1 MSDAAGER
9 EVTVA
14 LAIGGNLGDRAAN
27 LRDAVRRL
35 VAGGVRVD
43 AVSSLYETPP
53 WGYADQPS
61 FLNGALR
68 GRTALAPHALLALV
82 KRIEQELGREPSFRN
97 GPRPVDIDI
106 ALYGDCVINEP
117 GLHVPHPGLPERAFV
132 LVPLAEVAGAWMH
145 PTLGKTIAELRAALG
160 PADEIKPYLAP
171 ARWAY
176 ITPEMEQQAT
186 TTVSSFD
193 SSTHPRCH
201 ARMLALHQKD
211 EIRAELRRL
220 GVTDEAAEDFITMD
234 GQFVIKVSQVAH
246 RTAERMAFLI
256 HQYAQYKSSSA
267 FGQAVDTIASD
278 QVHAA
283 FLAAGSAKAL
293 REVIFMLEHST
304 HGVKDGKPLRPGYPD
319 VDAYAIGEAIRL
331 AIQRQENPPATVT
344 VGKHTFD
351 WANRVIVMGILNAT
365 PDSFSDAGKYFRFD
379 DALRRAH
386 EMAAQ
391 GATMIEVGGQSAQPG
406 PLISVDEEL
415 CRIVPLLE
423 RLRDEIGLP
432 LAVDTFRVGAARGA
446 VAAGAVYINDIGGG
460 GDAGDGMARLA
471 AESGVLLGIMHLRGK
486 PKEKQWETN
495 YESVMDEVTGFLHE
509 RIGGAFGV
517 GVAREKI
524 VIDPGLGF
532 GKEAPHDLEVM
543 HRFSELRSFGLPIL
557 LATSRKNYLS
567 DTMGRT
573 VHDLLPETAA
583 AITYGI
589 AQGANIIRV
598 HDVAFIA
605 RIARLMPHILRH
617 TAG

>member
-1 MSDAAGER
+1 MP
-9 EVTVA
+9 VA

-35 VAGGVRVD
+35 VAGGVMVD

-53 WGYADQPS
+53 WGYSDQPP

-68 GRTALAPHALLALV
+68 GRTTLAPHALLALAKQV
-82 KRIEQELGREPSFRN
+82 EQELGRAPSFRN
-97 GPRPVDIDI
+97 APRPVDIDI
-106 ALYGDCVINEP
+106 ALYGDQVIDEP
-117 GLHVPHPGLPERAFV
+117 GLRVPHPGLPERAFV
-132 LVPLAEVAGAWMH
+132 LVPLAEIAGAWRH

-160 PADEIKPYLAP
+160 PADEIKRFLAP

-176 ITPEMEQQAT
+176 ITPEMEQSR
-186 TTVSSFD
+186 TVPSRIRID
-193 SSTHPRCH
+193 TVTHPRYSV
-201 ARMLALHQKD
+201 RVLAIHVEREFNEELNRLNVD
-211 EIRAELRRL
+211 EN
-220 GVTDEAAEDFITMD
+220 T
-234 GQFVIKVSQVAH
+234 
-246 RTAERMAFLI
+246 
-256 HQYAQYKSSSA
+256 
-267 FGQAVDTIASD
+267 
-278 QVHAA
+278 AA
-283 FLAAGSAKAL
+283 FLRRSGFAVVHVAAIERHVAEEVTHAVERIRKVTSGPIGDIAAACSDEEHESLILVGTTTGLGGIVDLIEAGVIGSGEIKYSA
-293 REVIFMLEHST
+293 EHRA
-304 HGVKDGKPLRPGYPD
+304 VWQ
-319 VDAYAIGEAIRL
+319 AIGL
-331 AIQRQENPPATVT
+331 ALQRHENQPATVT
-344 VGKHTFD
+344 VGTHTFD
-351 WANRVIVMGILNAT
+351 WANRVQVMGILNAT
-365 PDSFSDAGKYFRFD
+365 PDSFSDAGRYFKFD

-415 CRIVPLLE
+415 CRIVPLIE

-432 LAVDTFRVGAARGA
+432 LAVDTFRVGVARGA

-460 GDAGDGMARLA
+460 GDDDMARLA
-471 AESGVLLGIMHLRGK
+471 AETGVLLGIMHLRGK
-486 PKEKQWETN
+486 PKEKQWETD

-509 RIGGAFGV
+509 RIGRAVAV

-532 GKEAPHDLEVM
+532 GKEAPHDLDVM

-567 DTMGRT
+567 DTMGGT

-583 AITYGI
+583 AVTYGI
-589 AQGANIIRV
+589 TQGASIIRV
-598 HDVAFIA
+598 HDVAFMA

>member
-1 MSDAAGER
+1 LSDPTR
-9 EVTVA
+9 HHEVTVA

-35 VAGGVRVD
+35 VAGGVQVD

-68 GRTALAPHALLALV
+68 GRTTLAPHDLLTLV

-97 GPRPVDIDI
+97 APRPVDIDI

-145 PTLGKTIAELRAALG
+145 PTLGTTIAELRAALG

-176 ITPEMEQQAT
+176 ITPEMDRSREAAEIVVNT
-186 TTVSSFD
+186 A
-193 SSTHPRCH
+193 THPH
-201 ARMLALHQKD
+201 YPARLLALHTAN
-211 EIRAELRRL
+211 ELHAELRRI
-220 GVTDEAAEDFITMD
+220 GVDDDTAKHFSARAKKVIVQIDGISRWDTRIAEQCVQAFTGASCVGGDPQHATLLITNLPPWFGSRRGASEARDD
-234 GQFVIKVSQVAH
+234 GAPEY
-246 RTAERMAFLI
+246 RERI
-256 HQYAQYKSSSA
+256 Q
-267 FGQAVDTIASD
+267 
-278 QVHAA
+278 
-283 FLAAGSAKAL
+283 
-293 REVIFMLEHST
+293 R
-304 HGVKDGKPLRPGYPD
+304 
-319 VDAYAIGEAIRL
+319 IGEAAHL
-331 AIQRQENPPATVT
+331 AIQRHENPPATVA
-344 VGKHTFD
+344 VRQHTFD
-351 WANRVIVMGILNAT
+351 WANRVEVMGILNAT

-432 LAVDTFRVGAARGA
+432 LAVDTFRVGVARGA

-460 GDAGDGMARLA
+460 GDADMARLA
-471 AESGVLLGIMHLRGK
+471 AETGVLLGIMHLRGK
-486 PKEKQWETN
+486 PKEKQWDTN

-509 RIGGAFGV
+509 RIGRAVGV

-532 GKEAPHDLEVM
+532 GKEAPHDLDVM

-583 AITYGI
+583 MVTYGI

-598 HDVAFIA
+598 HDVAFMA
-605 RIARLMPHILRH
+605 RIAQLMPHILRH